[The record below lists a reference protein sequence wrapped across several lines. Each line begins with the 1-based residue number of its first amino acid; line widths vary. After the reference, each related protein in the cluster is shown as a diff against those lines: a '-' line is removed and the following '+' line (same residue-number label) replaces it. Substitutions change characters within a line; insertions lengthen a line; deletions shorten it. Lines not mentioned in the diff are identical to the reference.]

1 MCVPIL
7 PVCLLIC
14 ISRML
19 NTTPRTIRIVVGLT
33 GTIGSGKGAVVDRL
47 VGRHGFVHYSARNF
61 LLGELRR
68 RKELISDRLA
78 MSNVA
83 NSLRAEHGSAYIV
96 ETLFMRALSSPSE
109 RVIIESIRDP
119 LEIEALKRLGK
130 SNFVL
135 LAVDAKIHTRY
146 VRVKARKS
154 ETDQVSFDEFVF
166 QEKLEM
172 DNVEPGKQNLRKCIQ
187 AADHQLCNDGSLFD
201 LNKSVDGFVGRYF
214 GN

>member
-1 MCVPIL
+1 MIL
-7 PVCLLIC
+7 PLFEI
-14 ISRML
+14 
-19 NTTPRTIRIVVGLT
+19 
-33 GTIGSGKGAVVDRL
+33 K
-47 VGRHGFVHYSARNF
+47 
-61 LLGELRR
+61 
-68 RKELISDRLA
+68 
-78 MSNVA
+78 
-83 NSLRAEHGSAYIV
+83 NS
-96 ETLFMRALSSPSE
+96 
-109 RVIIESIRDP
+109 RDP